1 MTELVLLTRPGQ
13 THVLKDLPRGKY
25 IVCGEAITA
34 GGEGYQQGCLETRVA
49 RVKSDS
55 KYRLA

>member
-1 MTELVLLTRPGQ
+1 M
-13 THVLKDLPRGKY
+13 LKDLPRGKY
-25 IVCGEAITA
+25 IVCGEAMTA

-55 KYRLA
+55 KYKLA